1 MNPSLEIDMS
11 LRSARLVRVFELLKE
26 TRGLPDVLRTDNGPE
41 FLGSVFVDW
50 CQDNSIIIDYIEH

>member
-1 MNPSLEIDMS
+1 MS

-26 TRGLPDVLRTDNGPE
+26 TRGLPDVIRTDNGPE